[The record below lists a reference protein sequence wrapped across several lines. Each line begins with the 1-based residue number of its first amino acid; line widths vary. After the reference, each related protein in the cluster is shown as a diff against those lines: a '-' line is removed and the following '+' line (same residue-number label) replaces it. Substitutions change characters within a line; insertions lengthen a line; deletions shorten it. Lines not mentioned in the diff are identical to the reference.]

1 LLYYRNNKL
10 QQLVNKTVK
19 SENIDTAVI
28 FSSAMATY
36 VQKLATIRKLIDFV
50 DVDSAKWTQY
60 ADNHRW
66 PLSWLYRREGIK
78 LLNFEREMAVQAEN
92 SFFVTENETNLF
104 RRMAPECSKIT
115 AMCNGVDADFFSP
128 EQVSGSPYQQ
138 GELAVV
144 FTGAMDYWPNIDA
157 VSWFDSEI
165 LPQLIVK
172 WPNIRF
178 YIVGRSPSAEVQ
190 RLAKA
195 ESTVVTGTVEDVR
208 PYLRYAKV
216 VVAPLRLARGIQN
229 KVLEAMAI
237 GRPVV
242 TSRECSAAIDA
253 VVGRDLL
260 AASTVE
266 EYVESV
272 DRLLRMPDYSEN
284 IGFCARKQVIAR
296 YSWDAHLS
304 IIDRHIEK

>member
-1 LLYYRNNKL
+1 
-10 QQLVNKTVK
+10 
-19 SENIDTAVI
+19 
-28 FSSAMATY
+28 
-36 VQKLATIRKLIDFV
+36 
-50 DVDSAKWTQY
+50 
-60 ADNHRW
+60 
-66 PLSWLYRREGIK
+66 
-78 LLNFEREMAVQAEN
+78 
-92 SFFVTENETNLF
+92 
-104 RRMAPECSKIT
+104 
-115 AMCNGVDADFFSP
+115 
-128 EQVSGSPYQQ
+128 
-138 GELAVV
+138 
-144 FTGAMDYWPNIDA
+144 